1 MMFFVVQISGD
12 DADFLDAVFGA
23 TFVMLTVSIILL
35 IALQSVVK
43 ILFEHLSERQKL
55 AEVNSN
61 IKQGE
66 GGITSNRHGDIDSN
80 VQSTNDGQV

>member
-1 MMFFVVQISGD
+1 MFFVVQISGD
-12 DADFLDAVFGA
+12 DADFLDAVFVA
-23 TFVMLTVSIILL
+23 AFVMLTVSIILL

-55 AEVNSN
+55 AEVNGN
-61 IKQGE
+61 IKQDEDCSLSGQH
-66 GGITSNRHGDIDSN
+66 SDIDPN